1 MSSKRIAFIYMQME
15 LTTVPCI
22 MSFLNRIAQSGYEVD
37 LFTFKSE
44 KNKPKIPNV
53 KIYSFSGYYGKN
65 VFLALFTLI
74 SAVIQIIL
82 YMFRRKTSYQYIVG
96 VHLFGLF
103 VAAFVGLIFRIPIIY
118 YNLEMYFSKE
128 LKNVLWKACKQLEI
142 CCTKRCTWFITL
154 DKWHARLL
162 SKEHGFPL
170 SRFLIL
176 PNTAI
181 GAARKQ
187 RSNLLHEM
195 YGIENNKKI
204 ILTMGSRF
212 YSFRNYHEIL
222 KSIES
227 FPDDYIL
234 VVHLGDIPHEIEE
247 QYRSNP
253 KLIIADKFIS
263 YDELDNLYSSAYV
276 GLVLYQNDDRPA
288 GGRNQTYMGLSSGQF
303 NFFMKCGIPCIT
315 TAQPTFKWIF
325 SNFKCGAILSSFQ
338 DISATLKIIE
348 DQYGEYSNG
357 AIKCYEDW
365 LDFDK
370 HFDVFISAVKN

>member
-1 MSSKRIAFIYMQME
+1 ME

-53 KIYSFSGYYGKN
+53 KTYSFGGYYGKN
-65 VFLALFTLI
+65 VFLALLTLI
-74 SAVIQIIL
+74 SAVIQIML
-82 YMFRRKTSYQYIVG
+82 FMFRRKTSYQYIVG

-162 SKEHGFPL
+162 SKEHGLPL

-181 GAARKQ
+181 GTARKQ

-234 VVHLGDIPHEIEE
+234 VVHLGDIPNEIEE

-315 TAQPTFKWIF
+315 TAQPTFKWMFNEFNCGIALPAF
-325 SNFKCGAILSSFQ
+325 VDIGKALEVIGTQYDVYSSN
-338 DISATLKIIE
+338 
-348 DQYGEYSNG
+348 
-357 AIKCYEDW
+357 AIKCHEHL
-365 LDFDK
+365 LDYDKYFDLLLLRMR
-370 HFDVFISAVKN
+370 H